1 MKIPG
6 NITFNSI
13 LRFRPRV
20 LAKLPIPVNFRE
32 RQALELDGFPE
43 YIAQLAPGQL
53 QAIDVLA
60 GEIVRSND
68 TNDPIFEFR
77 VEGHADVARRITDKA
92 ERKWFEDNISQE
104 RADNAFD
111 LLVEELKRRGG
122 EALAKKIAKGSKA
135 FGLGTQ
141 NLKVPNA
148 TTETQF
154 RLNRRVVFIVR
165 EVTFIPRPDPLPPPP
180 SVVEDRFRVRLINAG
195 VITVGITVGTESVTV
210 TGTISITD
218 IIDKKSA
225 QFNFTA
231 TGGGLGLG
239 LTKLG
244 GSVSLSSG
252 DEVGFKI
259 FRLASTAISLSSIE
273 GLVTVFVDPSG
284 SAGPVSAGGKLT
296 FSFDAL
302 EDNGANTMPQLIA
315 VPAGKSSFSGAS
327 IDSPA
332 VTIGRLTM
340 MGTPANL

>member
-1 MKIPG
+1 M
-6 NITFNSI
+6 TFNSI
-13 LRFRPRV
+13 LRLRPRV

-53 QAIDVLA
+53 QAIDLLA
-60 GEIVRSND
+60 REIVRSND

-77 VEGHADVARRITDKA
+77 VEGHADIARRIADKA
-92 ERKWFEDNISQE
+92 ERKWFEDNISKE

-135 FGLGTQ
+135 FELGTQ
-141 NLKVPNA
+141 SLKVSNA
-148 TTETQF
+148 TTEGQF

-165 EVTFIPRPDPLPPPP
+165 QVTFIPRPDPSPPPP
-180 SVVEDRFRVRLINAG
+180 SVIEDRFRVRLINAG
-195 VITVGITVGTESVTV
+195 VMTVSSKILVESVTV
-210 TGTISITD
+210 TGVVSISD

-225 QFNFTA
+225 QFNFTT

-252 DEVGFKI
+252 GEVGFKI
-259 FRLASTAISLSSIE
+259 FRLARTMINLNSLD

-284 SAGPVSAGGKLT
+284 SAGPVSIGGKLT

-302 EDNGANTMPQLIA
+302 EDNGANTMPTLIA
-315 VPAGKSSFSGAS
+315 VPAGKSSFGGGS

-340 MGTPANL
+340 MGTPADL